1 MMKQDEMTQQEL
13 IAYALQDDTAEL
25 NELQQLLQTELEK
38 PVEEQDTEMIR
49 EITQAICEL
58 TGEEASIG
66 AYKAE
71 CVAEVNAIYKRRK
84 IRMLKPLVACCAG
97 VVLLLGL
104 NSGVQMTFGMNLI
117 SAVQHFVKGSVSV
130 QLDSQTVI
138 ELPTSAD
145 DVYGMKAKCEEYGFT
160 PLTPTYLPEGFTLQ
174 HLSENESSK
183 SSKVRFYY
191 KNDDIILNFHFS
203 HYNAAADIPLVSIPT
218 DTYEVEKEEIN
229 GITIL
234 TLKEDNQFTAVFL
247 YENIVYR
254 VYAQDL
260 NYDEC
265 YKIISSYA
273 AAKE

>member
-13 IAYALQDDTAEL
+13 IACTLQDNTAEL
-25 NELQQLLQTELEK
+25 NELQQLLQAEFRK
-38 PVEEQDTEMIR
+38 PTDDQDTEIIR

-71 CVAEVNAIYKRRK
+71 CIAEMNAKYKRRK

-97 VVLLLGL
+97 VVLLLGI

-117 SAVQHFVKGSVSV
+117 SAVQHFVKGGVSV

-160 PLTPTYLPEGFTLQ
+160 PLTPAYLPDGFTLQ
-174 HLSENESSK
+174 HLSENENSK
-183 SSKVRFYY
+183 SSKVLFYY
-191 KNDDIILNFHFS
+191 KNNDIILNFHFS
-203 HYNAAADIPLVSIPT
+203 HYNAAADIPLVGIPT
-218 DTYEVEKEEIN
+218 DTYAVEKEEIN
-229 GITIL
+229 GITML
-234 TLKEDNQFTAVFL
+234 TLKEDDQFTAVFL
-247 YENIVYR
+247 YENTVYR

-265 YKIISSYA
+265 YKVAASFA